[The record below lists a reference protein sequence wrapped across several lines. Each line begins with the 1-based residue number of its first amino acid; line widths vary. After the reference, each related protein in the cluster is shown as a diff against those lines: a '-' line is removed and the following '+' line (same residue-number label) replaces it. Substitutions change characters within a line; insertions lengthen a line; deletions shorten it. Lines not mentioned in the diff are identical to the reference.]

1 MLSLTIIN
9 SDNICSTYE
18 LDSTPG
24 VQYRIGRSTG
34 CEIALPGELHLSRV
48 HCILTMGDACALLT
62 DNNSSNGIFEND
74 TRAQE
79 ILVLPGKQYRVGNCK
94 LMLELIPDAPIEE
107 APTVVEPTYEELP
120 VEEPAAV
127 EPTYEELPV
136 EEPAAVKPA
145 YEELP
150 VEEPAAVEPTYEEL
164 PKEESAVVE
173 EQAQEEPAVVEIPT
187 VADHLPAPKR
197 KFIPPPPRK
206 ALVKRA
212 APRPFYTA
220 AGRLNTAPTTAK
232 PKELKHRKSA
242 NGVKVKR
249 DPAVPASALGLPS
262 DFELNLC
269 LLNSTPTI
277 EAGDLLRFSICAE
290 EDCYFYLIQYD
301 SNNDAAILVPGVG
314 GAHNKLQAG
323 QEVQVPPTG
332 ADSPYELY
340 VDLPYG
346 VDTILAIACTEKTD
360 WIPVWQEHLNQRD
373 NMSTLGEVERN
384 TIDLFKE
391 MEKYADAKWASAMLT
406 IKTGE

>member
-24 VQYRIGRSTG
+24 VQYRIGRSTD
-34 CEIALPGELHLSRV
+34 CEISLPGELHLSRV

-62 DNNSSNGIFEND
+62 DNNSSNGIFEDD
-74 TRAQE
+74 TRMQE

-120 VEEPAAV
+120 VEEPAVV
-127 EPTYEELPV
+127 EPTYEEQ
-136 EEPAAVKPA
+136 
-145 YEELP
+145 
-150 VEEPAAVEPTYEEL
+150 

-173 EQAQEEPAVVEIPT
+173 EQAQEEPAAVEIPT
-187 VADHLPAPKR
+187 VADHRPAPKR

-220 AGRLNTAPTTAK
+220 AGRLNTDPTTAK

-242 NGVKVKR
+242 NGIKVKR

-262 DFELNLC
+262 DFELNLS

-290 EDCYFYLIQYD
+290 KDCYFYLIQYD
-301 SNNDAAILVPGVG
+301 SNNEAAILVPGVG

-332 ADSPYELY
+332 PDSPYELY

>member
-62 DNNSSNGIFEND
+62 DNNSSNGIFEDD
-74 TRAQE
+74 TRMQE

-107 APTVVEPTYEELP
+107 EPTVVEPVFEARPVEVPAVVEPVFEAQPVEETAVVEPVYEVTP
-120 VEEPAAV
+120 VEEPVVV
-127 EPTYEELPV
+127 ESTEVEEQTQ
-136 EEPAAVKPA
+136 EEPAA
-145 YEELP
+145 
-150 VEEPAAVEPTYEEL
+150 
-164 PKEESAVVE
+164 
-173 EQAQEEPAVVEIPT
+173 VEIPT
-187 VADHLPAPKR
+187 VADHRPAPKR

-220 AGRLNTAPTTAK
+220 AGRLNTDPTTAK

-249 DPAVPASALGLPS
+249 EPAVPASALGLPS

-290 EDCYFYLIQYD
+290 KDCYFYLIQYD
-301 SNNDAAILVPGVG
+301 SNNEAAILVPGVG

-332 ADSPYELY
+332 PDSPYELY

>member
-74 TRAQE
+74 TRMQE

-127 EPTYEELPV
+127 EPTYEELP
-136 EEPAAVKPA
+136 
-145 YEELP
+145 
-150 VEEPAAVEPTYEEL
+150 
-164 PKEESAVVE
+164 KEESAEVE
-173 EQAQEEPAVVEIPT
+173 EQTQEEPAVVEIPT
-187 VADHLPAPKR
+187 VAAPRPTPKR

-220 AGRLNTAPTTAK
+220 AGRLNTDPTTAK

-242 NGVKVKR
+242 NGIKVKR

-290 EDCYFYLIQYD
+290 KDCYFYLIQYD
-301 SNNDAAILVPGVG
+301 SNNEAAILVPGVG

-332 ADSPYELY
+332 PDSPYELY